1 MKQTHPFYLLGV
13 RPWESP
19 LLSRS
24 IASIARNHQELQLFY
39 RIDPTLTLLQSGSC
53 HENISPK
60 GQIMAMDCSTS
71 QPQGSPKEMEQL
83 LRHILTQCQRQGYG
97 GIATFFPY
105 TPHPSPLKELTTRL
119 DEEANKHHL
128 LYYTTEEYAPFT
140 RHSKIFLS
148 TALSGG
154 SLEERFAQAIHR
166 YSPQR
171 ILMDLEPMGVDF
183 LLPSPKGTGIPRTRE
198 EIALQIAQENPF
210 VFFSR
215 ELCAK
220 YFTHQHTENSLR
232 FLLFDDETTLNEKIK
247 RAKQWN
253 LYGVSLTW
261 SQVMDFSLF
270 H

>member
-19 LLSRS
+19 LSSRS
-24 IASIARNHQELQLFY
+24 ISSIARNHGELQLFY
-39 RIDPTLTLLQSGSC
+39 RINPALALLQSGSC
-53 HENISPK
+53 HQNLSPK
-60 GQIMAMDCSTS
+60 GQIMAMDCTTAL
-71 QPQGSPKEMEQL
+71 PQGSFKEIESL
-83 LRHILTQCQRQGYG
+83 LRHILAQCKGQGYK

-119 DEEANKHHL
+119 DEEAKKEQL

-140 RHSKIFLS
+140 HHSKIFLS

-154 SLEERFAQAIHR
+154 SLEERFSSLIHR

-171 ILMDLEPMGVDF
+171 IVMDIEPMGVDF
-183 LLPSPKGTGIPRTRE
+183 PLPSPKGTGNPRTLE
-198 EIALQIAQENPF
+198 EINVQIAQEKPY

-220 YFTHQHTENSLR
+220 YFTHHNTPHSLN
-232 FLLFDDETTLNEKIK
+232 FLLFDDPSTLREKIN
-247 RAKQWN
+247 RAKQWD

-261 SQVMDFSLF
+261 SQVVDFSLF